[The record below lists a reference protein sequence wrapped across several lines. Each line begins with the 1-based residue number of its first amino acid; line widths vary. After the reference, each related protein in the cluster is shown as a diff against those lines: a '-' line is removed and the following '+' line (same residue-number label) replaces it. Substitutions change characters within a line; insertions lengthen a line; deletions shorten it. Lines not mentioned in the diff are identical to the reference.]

1 MLSVLND
8 KALRPDDVI
17 LKKLLGNTWQYWED
31 IKDHLMISHCNV
43 NESWKFYDENT
54 GWVLQ
59 VLIKKQ
65 TLFWFKA
72 YEGYFAVTFWFG
84 DKAAIAA
91 EKSKLSDELKERLRS
106 SPKYKIGRSLT
117 IDVETPEDVE
127 HIKTL
132 SALKVNKKSGDGL
145 AALPNIGKD
154 LSQKLHT
161 LGINTPEELKVL
173 GTERAYL
180 QVKTLDPGACFSLLC
195 AIEGAIQGIRWHSL
209 SEDRKQELKQF
220 FKMVHKEK

>member
-1 MLSVLND
+1 MVPVLNN
-8 KALRPDDVI
+8 KAHQPDDTV

-31 IKDHLMISHCNV
+31 LKDHLLISYCNV

-54 GWVLQ
+54 GWLLQ

-72 YEGYFAVTFWFG
+72 FEGYFSITFWFG
-84 DKAAIAA
+84 DKAALAV
-91 EKSKLSDELKERLRS
+91 EKSNLPDELKERLRNS
-106 SPKYKIGRSLT
+106 IKYKIGRSLT
-117 IDVETPEDVE
+117 IDIKNSNDLEY
-127 HIKTL
+127 IKTL
-132 SALKVNKKSGDGL
+132 SELKVNKKSGDGL

-161 LGINTPEELKVL
+161 LGINTPEELKAL

-180 QVKTLDPGACFSLLC
+180 QVKSLDPGACFSLLC

-209 SEDRKQELKQF
+209 PEGRKHELKEF
-220 FKMVHKEK
+220 FKMVHK